1 MAKGSKRKSAA
12 VDTAEENNRSERKTR
27 LRKSLA
33 EPEPEP
39 EEDVDAELAN
49 EEGAEEQ
56 LAAAMAPTK
65 MKAKRNDADSDS
77 TFVGDPIPPKEAAQ
91 RWPKRYQVNPSSRLP
106 IPRAFHFPFL
116 VFISDL
122 VNSF

>member
-1 MAKGSKRKSAA
+1 M
-12 VDTAEENNRSERKTR
+12 DTAEETNRSERKTR
-27 LRKSLA
+27 RQKSVA
-33 EPEPEP
+33 EPEP
-39 EEDVDAELAN
+39 EEDVDAELAD

-77 TFVGDPIPPKEAAQ
+77 TFVGDPIPPEEAAQ
-91 RWPKRYQVNPSSRLP
+91 RWPKRYQVNPSSPLP